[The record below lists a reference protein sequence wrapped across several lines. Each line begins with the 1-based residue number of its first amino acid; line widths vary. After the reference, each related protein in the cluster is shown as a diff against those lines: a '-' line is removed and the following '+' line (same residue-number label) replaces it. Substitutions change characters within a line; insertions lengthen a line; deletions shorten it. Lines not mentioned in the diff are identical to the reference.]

1 MTQKAKNTRWTMRA
15 SQADRA
21 QIKRL
26 ARSLGIGTTES
37 AAVRY
42 AIRALLAS
50 NNAPK
55 IAGATR

>member
-1 MTQKAKNTRWTMRA
+1 MKQKIKSVRWSMRA
-15 SQADRA
+15 SQTDRA

-37 AAVRY
+37 AAVRAAVRY
-42 AIRALLAS
+42 LLAS

-55 IAGATR
+55 IAGAQR

>member
-1 MTQKAKNTRWTMRA
+1 MIQKTKSARWSMRA
-15 SQADRA
+15 SKADRA

-26 ARSLGIGTTES
+26 ARSLGIGTSES

-42 AIRALLAS
+42 AIRYLLAS

-55 IAGATR
+55 IAGAQR